1 MDKNIKEY
9 KEFLKG
15 ELKRSK
21 EHSNILDKINIKLH
35 EMREIAEYALNN
47 YLPKE
52 ETSRLNSQL
61 LSLKEEITE
70 LKKDYFIQL
79 IKFIYL

>member
-1 MDKNIKEY
+1 MEMDKNIKEY
-9 KEFLKG
+9 KEFLED

-21 EHSNILDKINIKLH
+21 EHSAILDKINIKLH

-47 YLPKE
+47 NLPKE

-70 LKKDYFIQL
+70 LEKGLFYPAH
-79 IKFIYL
+79 

>member
-9 KEFLKG
+9 KEFLED

-21 EHSNILDKINIKLH
+21 EHSAILDKINIKLH

-47 YLPKE
+47 NLPKE

-70 LKKDYFIQL
+70 LEKGLFYPAH
-79 IKFIYL
+79 

>member
-9 KEFLKG
+9 KEFLED

-21 EHSNILDKINIKLH
+21 EHSTILDEINIKLH

-47 YLPKE
+47 NLPKE
-52 ETSRLNSQL
+52 ETNRLNSQL
-61 LSLKEEITE
+61 FSLKEEIIE
-70 LKKDYFIQL
+70 LEKGLFYKAH
-79 IKFIYL
+79 

>member
-9 KEFLKG
+9 KEFLED

-21 EHSNILDKINIKLH
+21 EHSTILDEINIKLH

-47 YLPKE
+47 NLPKE
-52 ETSRLNSQL
+52 ENNRLNSQL
-61 LSLKEEITE
+61 FSLKEEIIE
-70 LKKDYFIQL
+70 LEKGLFYKAH
-79 IKFIYL
+79 

>member
-9 KEFLKG
+9 KEFLED

-21 EHSNILDKINIKLH
+21 EHSTILDEINIKLH

-47 YLPKE
+47 NLTKE
-52 ETSRLNSQL
+52 ETNRLNSRL
-61 LSLKEEITE
+61 IALKEEIIE
-70 LKKDYFIQL
+70 LEKGLFYIVQ
-79 IKFIYL
+79 